1 MRRQTG
7 EAEDEREWMEQALAL
22 AALGEGATNP
32 NPRVGCL
39 LVRDGRLVGSGYHR
53 ASGQAHAEALAV
65 ASAGAEA
72 RGATAYVNLEP
83 CAHEGR
89 TPPCADLLAKS
100 GVRRVVASLRDPD
113 PRVDGRGFEN
123 LRASGV
129 QVDVGLLAAAAF
141 HLNEPFLHCYR
152 TGVPL
157 VTLKAAISLDGMIS
171 ARDGNARWITSEP
184 ARRFAHRLRMRH
196 DAVLVGAGTVRRDNP
211 RLTVRLPGIRQ
222 SRLRAVLA
230 PRLELD
236 ARAAVFDR
244 DDGTALLPRV
254 YAARGVDQAEVARF
268 RGRAEVVEVE
278 APEDRLRL
286 DEVLADLLRFQ
297 VHSVLVE
304 GGSHT
309 LGAFLQAGLADR
321 LALFV
326 SSKLLGAGGATPLLS
341 LPSVGDPAQGWRLEE
356 QQQLALGP
364 DQLLLGR
371 LHRGAA
377 ASGSG

>member
-1 MRRQTG
+1 
-7 EAEDEREWMEQALAL
+7 MEQALAL

-89 TPPCADLLAKS
+89 TPPCAALLARS
-100 GVRRVVASLRDPD
+100 GVCRVVASLRDPN

-123 LRASGV
+123 LRAAGV
-129 QVDVGLLAAAAF
+129 QVDVGLLAAAAIR
-141 HLNEPFLHCYR
+141 LNEPFLHR
-152 TGVPL
+152 HQSGVPL

-171 ARDGNARWITSEP
+171 ASGGNARWITSEP
-184 ARRFAHRLRMRH
+184 ARRFGHRLRMRH
-196 DAVLVGAGTVRRDNP
+196 DAVLVGAGTLRRDNP

-222 SRLRAVLA
+222 IRLRAVLA
-230 PRLELD
+230 PRLDLD
-236 ARAAVFDR
+236 PRAAFFAR
-244 DDGTALLPRV
+244 DDATAPLPRV
-254 YAARGVDQAEVARF
+254 YVARGVGAADAARF
-268 RGRAEVVEVE
+268 CGRAEIVEVE
-278 APEDRLRL
+278 APEGRLRL
-286 DEVLADLLRFQ
+286 EQVLADLLRLE

-304 GGSHT
+304 GGSET
-309 LGAFLQAGLADR
+309 LGAFLEAGFADR

-326 SSKLLGAGGATPLLS
+326 APKLLGAGGATPLLS
-341 LPSVGDPAQGWRLEE
+341 LASVGEPAAGWGLEE
-356 QQQLALGP
+356 VQQLALGT
-364 DQLLLGR
+364 DQLWLGR
-371 LHRGAA
+371 LSRGRAA
-377 ASGSG
+377 PDPN

>member
-1 MRRQTG
+1 MTRPAG
-7 EAEDEREWMEQALAL
+7 EDAESCRWMEQALAL
-22 AALGEGATNP
+22 AALGEGVTNP

-100 GVRRVVASLRDPD
+100 GVRRVVASLRDPN
-113 PRVDGRGFEN
+113 PQVDGRGFEN
-123 LRASGV
+123 LRAAGV

-141 HLNEPFLHCYR
+141 RLNEPFLHRYR

-157 VTLKAAISLDGMIS
+157 VTLKAAISLDGLIAAS
-171 ARDGNARWITSEP
+171 GGNARWITSEP

-222 SRLRAVLA
+222 TRLRAVLA

-236 ARAAVFDR
+236 ARAALFDR
-244 DDGTALLPRV
+244 DDATAPLPRV
-254 YAARGVDQAEVARF
+254 YAARGVDEADAARF
-268 RGRAEVVEVE
+268 RGRAEIVEVE
-278 APEDRLRL
+278 APEGRLRL
-286 DEVLADLLRFQ
+286 DEVLADLLRFE

-309 LGAFLQAGLADR
+309 LGTFLQAGLADR

-326 SSKLLGAGGATPLLS
+326 SPTLLGAGGATPLLG
-341 LPSVGDPAQGWRLEE
+341 LPSVGQPAQGWRLEE
-356 QQQLALGP
+356 VQQLALGP
-364 DQLLLGR
+364 DQLWLGR
-371 LHRGAA
+371 LCRGP
-377 ASGSG
+377 ASAGSD

>member
-1 MRRQTG
+1 MKGQTG
-7 EAEDEREWMEQALAL
+7 EDEAERGWMEQALAL

-39 LVRDGRLVGSGYHR
+39 LVRDGRLVGCGYHR

-89 TPPCADLLAKS
+89 TPPCADLLARS
-100 GVRRVVASLRDPD
+100 GVRRVVASLRDPN

-123 LRASGV
+123 LRAAGV
-129 QVDVGLLAAAAF
+129 QVDIGLLAAAAF
-141 HLNEPFLHCYR
+141 RLNEPFLHRYR

-171 ARDGNARWITSEP
+171 ASGGNARWITSEP

-222 SRLRAVLA
+222 ARLRAVLA
-230 PRLELD
+230 PRLDLD
-236 ARAAVFDR
+236 PRAAFFEG
-244 DDGTALLPRV
+244 DDATAPLPRV
-254 YAARGVDQAEVARF
+254 YAARGIDEVDAARF
-268 RGRAEVVEVE
+268 RGRAEIVEVE
-278 APEDRLRL
+278 APEGRLRL
-286 DEVLADLLRFQ
+286 DEVLADLLRLD

-304 GGSHT
+304 GGSKT

-326 SSKLLGAGGATPLLS
+326 SPKLLGAGGATPLLS
-341 LPSVGDPAQGWRLEE
+341 LPSVSEPAQGWRLEGV
-356 QQQLALGP
+356 QQLALGC

-371 LHRGAA
+371 LCRGRAA
-377 ASGSG
+377 PGSD

>member
-1 MRRQTG
+1 MMQHAGDQEDGRR
-7 EAEDEREWMEQALAL
+7 WMEQALAL

-39 LVRDGRLVGSGYHR
+39 LVRDGRVVGSGYHR
-53 ASGQAHAEALAV
+53 ACGTAHAEALAV

-141 HLNEPFLHCYR
+141 QLNEPFLHRYR
-152 TGVPL
+152 KGVPL

-171 ARDGNARWITSEP
+171 ASGGNARWITSEP

-211 RLTVRLPGIRQ
+211 QLTVRLPGIRQ
-222 SRLRAVLA
+222 IRLRVVLA
-230 PRLELD
+230 PRLDLD
-236 ARAAVFDR
+236 PRSAVFDG
-244 DDGTALLPRV
+244 DDGTAPLPRV
-254 YAARGVDQAEVARF
+254 YAARGVDPVKVARF
-268 RGRAEVVEVE
+268 RGRAEVVEVG

-286 DEVLADLLRFQ
+286 EEVLADLLRFQ

-309 LGAFLQAGLADR
+309 LGTFLQAGLADR
-321 LALFV
+321 VALFV
-326 SSKLLGAGGATPLLS
+326 SPKLLGAGGATPLLS
-341 LPSVGDPAQGWRLEE
+341 LPSVGEPAQGWRLE
-356 QQQLALGP
+356 QLQQLALGP

-371 LHRGAA
+371 LNRGPAGP
-377 ASGSG
+377 GSG

>member
-1 MRRQTG
+1 
-7 EAEDEREWMEQALAL
+7 MEQALAL

-100 GVRRVVASLRDPD
+100 GVRRVVAAVRDPN

-123 LRASGV
+123 LRTAGV
-129 QVDVGLLAAAAF
+129 QVDVGLLAAAATR
-141 HLNEPFLHCYR
+141 LNEPFLHRYR

-171 ARDGNARWITSEP
+171 ASGGNARWITSEP

-211 RLTVRLPGIRQ
+211 RLTVRLPGVRQ

-230 PRLELD
+230 PRLDLD
-236 ARAAVFDR
+236 ARAAFFER
-244 DDGTALLPRV
+244 DDAAAPLPRV
-254 YAARGVDQAEVARF
+254 YAARGVDQADAARF
-268 RGRAEVVEVE
+268 RGRAEIVQVE
-278 APEDRLRL
+278 APDGRLQL
-286 DEVLADLLRFQ
+286 DEVLADLLRFD

-304 GGSHT
+304 GGSQT
-309 LGAFLQAGLADR
+309 IGAFLQAGLADR

-326 SSKLLGAGGATPLLS
+326 APKLLGAGGATPLLN
-341 LPSVGDPAQGWRLEE
+341 LPSVGEPAEGWRLEDV
-356 QQQLALGP
+356 QQLALGS

-371 LHRGAA
+371 LGRGRPCP
-377 ASGSG
+377 GSD